1 MILMLEILTG
11 RDRRRVLFVKR
22 IAGIQTVIGKKNIKS
37 STERVTFN
45 KRQYPID
52 TKYPSYRTKKFYM
65 YVLNVE
71 TGQLYFQANV
81 ENKIDS
87 RLMDMIFNQ
96 EIVKQI
102 VSSLTTKPML
112 DNIIMVLM
120 GIGMGMAIG
129 YIIGNFV
136 PFAPPTTGG

>member
-1 MILMLEILTG
+1 MLEMLTG

-22 IAGIQTVIGKKNIKS
+22 IAGVQTVIGKRNIKS
-37 STERVTFN
+37 STERVTFQ

-52 TKYPSYRTKKFYM
+52 TRYPSYRTKKFYM
-65 YVLNVE
+65 YVLNIE
-71 TGQLYFQANV
+71 TGQLYFQANI

-102 VSSLTTKPML
+102 VSSLTTKPFMESIVM
-112 DNIIMVLM
+112 IIMGICM
-120 GIGMGMAIG
+120 GVALG
-129 YIIGNFV
+129 YILGNFI
-136 PFAPPTTGG
+136 PFTPPATGG